1 MKVRP
6 QPRVVINIQV
16 LDKYF
21 NDSDVVTP
29 AELLR
34 RGVIRRTHT
43 KTLVI
48 KLLGSG
54 TISKKLVIKD
64 CQVSKGAKE
73 KIEKAGG
80 RIENT

>member
-21 NDSDVVTP
+21 KDSDVVTP
-29 AELLR
+29 TELLR
-34 RGVIRRTHT
+34 RGLIKRTRM
-43 KTLVI
+43 KTPII

-54 TISKKLVIKD
+54 IISKKLVIKD

-80 RIENT
+80 FIH